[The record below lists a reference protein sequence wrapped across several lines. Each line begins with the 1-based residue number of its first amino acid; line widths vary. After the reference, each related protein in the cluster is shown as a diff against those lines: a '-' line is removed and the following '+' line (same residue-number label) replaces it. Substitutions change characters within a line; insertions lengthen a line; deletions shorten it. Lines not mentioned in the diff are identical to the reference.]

1 MEVRK
6 ESNGL
11 KNSMV
16 TREELAIINQ
26 FTKRALKEDEVY
38 TFAVRLCDNEVD
50 RDGERFPRATLEELA
65 ELFVGK
71 SGIFDHEWTAKGQAA
86 RIYRTEIVEEEGVC
100 LQGEGRCYLKG
111 YAYMLRGGENDALIA
126 QIEGGIKKEVSVSC
140 AMGSAVC
147 SLCGADRRSGGCSHV
162 PGRSYD
168 GKVAFTVLSD
178 ATDAYEWSFVAVP
191 AQREAGVVKHY
202 DSSKGDK
209 TVTENDVR
217 KTLQNSKGAVT
228 LTCDQARAL
237 ARQLDTL
244 EQEAQL
250 GKSYKQELASQVVRL
265 CAGVLPQ
272 MELGVFEGVARVM
285 TAKELQAFKAAFE
298 AADRRAN
305 MPSPQL
311 ASSGEKKSNNQA
323 FVI

>member
-1 MEVRK
+1 M
-6 ESNGL
+6 
-11 KNSMV
+11 
-16 TREELAIINQ
+16 
-26 FTKRALKEDEVY
+26 
-38 TFAVRLCDNEVD
+38 
-50 RDGERFPRATLEELA
+50 P
-65 ELFVGK
+65 GK
-71 SGIFDHEWTAKGQAA
+71 
-86 RIYRTEIVEEEGVC
+86 
-100 LQGEGRCYLKG
+100 
-111 YAYMLRGGENDALIA
+111 
-126 QIEGGIKKEVSVSC
+126 
-140 AMGSAVC
+140 
-147 SLCGADRRSGGCSHV
+147 
-162 PGRSYD
+162 SYD

-178 ATDAYEWSFVAVP
+178 AMDAYEWSFVAVP

-311 ASSGEKKSNNQA
+311 ASGGEKKSNNQA

>member
-1 MEVRK
+1 MGRFRSKAGAKKGAGDCCAVQTGHPAGQPFCSWQSYGAVTADAALYRNLRENIPILDAAIGKLVRLTGGF
-6 ESNGL
+6 SLDTGSDGL
-11 KNSMV
+11 NAQ
-16 TREELAIINQ
+16 LN
-26 FTKRALKEDEVY
+26 RAL
-38 TFAVRLCDNEVD
+38 
-50 RDGERFPRATLEELA
+50 
-65 ELFVGK
+65 
-71 SGIFDHEWTAKGQAA
+71 SGINVGGNQ
-86 RIYRTEIVEEEGVC
+86 
-100 LQGEGRCYLKG
+100 QGIEAFIATYLDQLLTYG
-111 YAYMLRGGENDALIA
+111 SAVGEMIT
-126 QIEGGIKKEVSVSC
+126 QIDGGIKKEVSVSC

-311 ASSGEKKSNNQA
+311 ASGGEKKSNNQA

>member
-1 MEVRK
+1 MTGGYVEK
-6 ESNGL
+6 SFAPAPADLEAIGAF
-11 KNSMV
+11 
-16 TREELAIINQ
+16 TRRAFAPEELYV
-26 FTKRALKEDEVY
+26 FSV
-38 TFAVRLCDNEVD
+38 VLCNNDVD
-50 RDGERFPRATLEELA
+50 RDHEKFTRRALEELGA
-65 ELFVGK
+65 LFVGK
-71 SGIFDHEWTAKGQAA
+71 TGIFDHSMKSGDQAA
-86 RIYRTEIVEEEGVC
+86 RIYATAVVPVPGRKTADGEDLVT
-100 LQGEGRCYLKG
+100 LQAK
-111 YAYMLRGGENDALIA
+111 AYMVRTPGNAELIT
-126 QIEGGIKKEVSVSC
+126 QIDGGIKKEVSVSC

-202 DSSKGDK
+202 DSRKGDK

-311 ASSGEKKSNNQA
+311 ASGGEKKSNNQA

>member
-1 MEVRK
+1 M
-6 ESNGL
+6 
-11 KNSMV
+11 
-16 TREELAIINQ
+16 
-26 FTKRALKEDEVY
+26 
-38 TFAVRLCDNEVD
+38 
-50 RDGERFPRATLEELA
+50 
-65 ELFVGK
+65 
-71 SGIFDHEWTAKGQAA
+71 
-86 RIYRTEIVEEEGVC
+86 
-100 LQGEGRCYLKG
+100 
-111 YAYMLRGGENDALIA
+111 
-126 QIEGGIKKEVSVSC
+126 
-140 AMGSAVC
+140 
-147 SLCGADRRSGGCSHV
+147 
-162 PGRSYD
+162 
-168 GKVAFTVLSD
+168 
-178 ATDAYEWSFVAVP
+178 P

-311 ASSGEKKSNNQA
+311 AFGGEKKSNNQA

>member
-1 MEVRK
+1 MTGGYVEK
-6 ESNGL
+6 SFAPAPADLEAIGAF
-11 KNSMV
+11 
-16 TREELAIINQ
+16 TRRAFAPEELYV
-26 FTKRALKEDEVY
+26 FSV
-38 TFAVRLCDNEVD
+38 VLCNNDVD
-50 RDGERFPRATLEELA
+50 RDHEKFTRRALEELGA
-65 ELFVGK
+65 LFVGK
-71 SGIFDHEWTAKGQAA
+71 TGIFDHSMKSGDQAA
-86 RIYRTEIVEEEGVC
+86 RIYAT
-100 LQGEGRCYLKG
+100 
-111 YAYMLRGGENDALIA
+111 
-126 QIEGGIKKEVSVSC
+126 
-140 AMGSAVC
+140 AVVP
-147 SLCGADRRSGGCSHV
+147 V

-305 MPSPQL
+305 IPSPQL
-311 ASSGEKKSNNQA
+311 ASGGEKKSNNQA

>member
-1 MEVRK
+1 M
-6 ESNGL
+6 
-11 KNSMV
+11 
-16 TREELAIINQ
+16 
-26 FTKRALKEDEVY
+26 
-38 TFAVRLCDNEVD
+38 
-50 RDGERFPRATLEELA
+50 
-65 ELFVGK
+65 
-71 SGIFDHEWTAKGQAA
+71 
-86 RIYRTEIVEEEGVC
+86 
-100 LQGEGRCYLKG
+100 
-111 YAYMLRGGENDALIA
+111 
-126 QIEGGIKKEVSVSC
+126 
-140 AMGSAVC
+140 
-147 SLCGADRRSGGCSHV
+147 

-217 KTLQNSKGAVT
+217 KALQNSKGAVT

-311 ASSGEKKSNNQA
+311 ASGGEKKSNNQA

>member
-1 MEVRK
+1 MFSV
-6 ESNGL
+6 
-11 KNSMV
+11 V
-16 TREELAIINQ
+16 
-26 FTKRALKEDEVY
+26 
-38 TFAVRLCDNEVD
+38 LCNNDVD
-50 RDGERFPRATLEELA
+50 RDHEKFTRRALEELGA
-65 ELFVGK
+65 LFVGK
-71 SGIFDHEWTAKGQAA
+71 TGIFDHSMKSGDQAA
-86 RIYRTEIVEEEGVC
+86 RIYATAVVPVPGRKTADGEDLVT
-100 LQGEGRCYLKG
+100 LQAK
-111 YAYMLRGGENDALIA
+111 AYMVRTPGNAELIT
-126 QIEGGIKKEVSVSC
+126 QIDGGIKKEVSVSC

-311 ASSGEKKSNNQA
+311 ASGGEKKEQQPG

>member
-1 MEVRK
+1 MTGGYVEK
-6 ESNGL
+6 SFAPAPADLEAIGAF
-11 KNSMV
+11 
-16 TREELAIINQ
+16 TRRAFAPEELYV
-26 FTKRALKEDEVY
+26 FSV
-38 TFAVRLCDNEVD
+38 VLCNNDVD
-50 RDGERFPRATLEELA
+50 RDHEKFTRRALEELGA
-65 ELFVGK
+65 LFVGK
-71 SGIFDHEWTAKGQAA
+71 TGIFAHSMKSGDQAA
-86 RIYRTEIVEEEGVC
+86 RIYATEVVPVPGRKTADGEDLVT
-100 LQGEGRCYLKG
+100 LQAK
-111 YAYMLRGGENDALIA
+111 AYMVRTPGNAELIT
-126 QIEGGIKKEVSVSC
+126 QIDGGIKKEVSVSC

-250 GKSYKQELASQVVRL
+250 G
-265 CAGVLPQ
+265 
-272 MELGVFEGVARVM
+272 
-285 TAKELQAFKAAFE
+285 
-298 AADRRAN
+298 
-305 MPSPQL
+305 
-311 ASSGEKKSNNQA
+311 
-323 FVI
+323 